1 MKKQSI
7 KRDEV
12 NTLKFFN
19 KISKSD
25 KSTALHKL
33 EIKDLER
40 SEIIFNFI
48 RPKLDLKYLR
58 ILKEKELLGD
68 PEVDYIM
75 SSIRRKS
82 KGKIS
87 SLYTEDD
94 EKREEDDADD
104 ESMTLDEGMEDNEV
118 NVMEEATEEM
128 MEEVMEGDRNELEN
142 DNQEHEAQEPLIDQF
157 EDDSE
162 PDNE

>member
-1 MKKQSI
+1 M
-7 KRDEV
+7 
-12 NTLKFFN
+12 KFFN

-128 MEEVMEGDRNELEN
+128 MEEEMEGDRNELEN

>member
-1 MKKQSI
+1 M
-7 KRDEV
+7 

-19 KISKSD
+19 KISKCD
-25 KSTALHKL
+25 KSSALHKL

-58 ILKEKELLGD
+58 ILKEKEILGD

-75 SSIRRKS
+75 SNIRRKS

-87 SLYTEDD
+87 SLYVEDD

-104 ESMTLDEGMEDNEV
+104 ESMTVDEGMENNE
-118 NVMEEATEEM
+118 VMEEATEEM
-128 MEEVMEGDRNELEN
+128 MEEVMEGDRNEQEN
-142 DNQEHEAQEPLIDQF
+142 DDQEHEAQEPLIDQF